1 MTRRGR
7 TNRVRQAGLF
17 ARTAPFFPNVF
28 AVLLGLLALMT
39 QSLVVQTHVHYSAAS
54 SAKTGLVSV
63 IDQAGGQIGTDEN
76 SAPARKN
83 GSSSDES
90 NCPLCQAFANSSQFT
105 HSVAL
110 FSVPILI
117 GRAIYFAAHEAIP
130 SFFAVGYSWRSRAP
144 PQA

>member
-1 MTRRGR
+1 MTRRGPAI
-7 TNRVRQAGLF
+7 RVRQAGLS
-17 ARTAPFFPNVF
+17 ARAAPFFPNVF

-39 QSLVVQTHVHYSAAS
+39 QSLVVQTHVHYSTVS
-54 SAKTGLVSV
+54 SSKVGLVSLV
-63 IDQAGGQIGTDEN
+63 DQPGIPISTDEN
-76 SAPARKN
+76 RAPPGKS
-83 GSSSDES
+83 GSSDES

-105 HSVAL
+105 HSFAL

-130 SFFAVGYSWRSRAP
+130 SFFAVAYSWRSRAP